1 MLRFP
6 VRVPVGKQNAV
17 QFDRALPPST
27 PAPLMLDDAP
37 LMVTPP
43 RTNPEATS
51 ILLPALALE
60 MIPAVTLIGHA
71 EAGAAGV
78 PWLATTVDPLPLPDR
93 ATGMGNWLPVRP
105 VTGSTPPSTATIWE
119 GIVTLHR
126 RRQ

>member
-51 ILLPALALE
+51 ILLPGLALE
-60 MIPAVTLIGHA
+60 MIPAVWVPSVTLIGHA
-71 EAGAAGV
+71 EAVAAGV

-93 ATGMGNWLPVRP
+93 ATWMGRCLALSRP
-105 VTGSTPPSTATIWE
+105 LIPG
-119 GIVTLHR
+119 L
-126 RRQ
+126 